1 MVKAQCTS
9 HRKMQ
14 RNIMKY
20 PTVSNDPATN
30 SNWIYPA
37 GSKGSAHVSPCEM
50 PLPCPALT
58 LSVHPELGLQH
69 SCDTPGLSTSDLAI
83 HSVARLVQVPH
94 HWTWKWNDWQHDLAS
109 NSLNFGWAKSTK
121 ELSLLQSIQY
131 TWHATNGIHLAHCVS
146 WVVLPD
152 PVSPTQTKIWQQ
164 EGCHAA

>member
-1 MVKAQCTS
+1 MIFFCGSVLGLSQNRGSTLVPSSHPNSSATRFATDLSFHEQQQAQFTS

-14 RNIMKY
+14 RNIQQY
-20 PTVSNDPATN
+20 PTIATN
-30 SNWIYPA
+30 SNGIYPA

-50 PLPCPALT
+50 PLSCPALT

-94 HWTWKWNDWQHDLAS
+94 HWTRKWNDWQHDLAS

-121 ELSLLQSIQY
+121 ELSLLQSIQ
-131 TWHATNGIHLAHCVS
+131 
-146 WVVLPD
+146 
-152 PVSPTQTKIWQQ
+152 
-164 EGCHAA
+164 